1 MQKFINQRIKSFRHA
16 LRGGFYA
23 LRTQPNT
30 WIHASATLMVIG
42 LATWLSLSAQD
53 WALLTLAIGLVWSA
67 EFMNTAVESVV
78 DLVSPRQH
86 PLAGAAK
93 DAGAAAVLVA
103 AGAAALIG
111 FLVMGPPLWQK
122 LATLLGWQ

>member
-1 MQKFINQRIKSFRHA
+1 MQKFITQRIKSFRHA
-16 LRGGFYA
+16 LRGGFYS

-30 WIHASATLMVIG
+30 WIHAIATILVIG
-42 LATWLSLSAQD
+42 LAFWLSLSASD
-53 WALLTLAIGLVWSA
+53 WALLILAIGLVWSA
-67 EFMNTAVESVV
+67 EFMNTAVEAVV
-78 DLVSPRQH
+78 DLASPRQH

-122 LATLLGWQ
+122 LSTLFGWQ